1 MTAVA
6 LTVAIAI
13 LMDVSLPWR
22 GFITVD
28 TGIFISIRKDISLV
42 LDNEHE
48 HVEEQGDGSTASFDD
63 ADVSASTSS

>member
-1 MTAVA
+1 MTGVA

-48 HVEEQGDGSTASFDD
+48 QAEEPVDGSAARFDD
-63 ADVSASTSS
+63 ADVSASISS